1 MAQHLPDFDVL
12 LLDIEGTVCPIS
24 FVKDELFPFALKA
37 LPKVLDE
44 QWDDPSFAQ
53 YRNAF
58 PEEYR
63 NDRQALE
70 AHVRDLV
77 ARDVKIA
84 YLKGLQGYLWLRGY
98 ESGEIKAP
106 VYPDVAP
113 FIHSAHEAGKKIMIY
128 SSGSVPAQKLFFGHT
143 DSQPSDLKPLISD
156 WFDTVNAGLKTEVKS
171 YETILSH
178 HADTP
183 PARWLFLSDNIKEVD
198 AARAAG
204 MQSVPV
210 IRPGNAP
217 LPSDHPLIGSAVH
230 SFLGPS

>member
-1 MAQHLPDFDVL
+1 M
-12 LLDIEGTVCPIS
+12 
-24 FVKDELFPFALKA
+24 
-37 LPKVLDE
+37 LDE

-53 YRNAF
+53 YRDAF

-63 NDRQALE
+63 NDRHALE
-70 AHVRDLV
+70 MHVRDLV
-77 ARDVKIA
+77 ERDVKIA

-106 VYPDVAP
+106 LYPDVAP
-113 FIHSAHEAGKKIMIY
+113 FIHSSYNVGKKIMIY

-143 DSQPSDLKPLISD
+143 DGQPSDLKPLISD
-156 WFDTVNAGLKTEVKS
+156 WFDTVNAGLKTDVKS

-178 HADTP
+178 HAETP
-183 PARWLFLSDNIKEVD
+183 ANLWFFLSDNIKEVD

-210 IRPGNAP
+210 VRPGNAP
-217 LPSDHPLIGSAVH
+217 LPSDHPLTDSAVK